1 MSTGLLRAIE
11 KLIED
16 FIEINKLQKPFYKA
30 ASISPLKI
38 LSISNALPALN
49 LAKEEILFCFD
60 RRELNN
66 FKGFVLTDKNFH
78 FVTEKPNVIPI
89 TELNK
94 KIDVKTI
101 EQILG
106 ADFKIVATPLSQ
118 LLDDISIGNFDK
130 KSTTKST
137 EKNEITNEVDETNF
151 EIPSAYLDIL
161 QVEGFKLFSI
171 IEQLNAD
178 KDFLDVLQKSLTK
191 SDVLKDEFKTHHV
204 VLQDAIEIYN
214 QIFNLPEQENIKGK
228 FALAYLFERLQGNDF
243 AENLSLERINEMV
256 ANPKFLESV
265 EKVKN
270 AKFLAPSDE
279 YKEQFIL
286 PSILFRLQHKQ
297 FDALAAAYNQ
307 LAIILANTDSLV
319 SDAEQK
325 TLERIQQ
332 LCFHPKKNLTNVK
345 QSSVPEDDTLEKV
358 MEEINELVGL
368 KNIKTDIQDLVN
380 FLKVQKIRETQGLK
394 ATERMLHSVFMGP
407 PGTGKTTIARLLGRI
422 YKHLG
427 YLSSGHIVE
436 TDRAGLVAGYVGQ
449 TALKVDEVV
458 KAAING
464 VLFIDE
470 AYALSKDD
478 SGKDFGNEAIETLLK
493 RMEDHRDDLAVI
505 AAGYPDEMKTFIQSN
520 PGLQSRFNRYF
531 KFEHYT
537 PQEMMDIFKGIAKKA
552 DFILTPDAEKK
563 LQLIFDGLYEKRNS
577 TFGNARVVRNIF
589 EQVIAIQANRMVL
602 VKDITKEILMSL
614 EVSDIPEAKETIAK
628 VFVF

>member
-1 MSTGLLRAIE
+1 MSTVLLRAIE

-106 ADFKIVATPLSQ
+106 ADFKIVATPLFQ
-118 LLDDISIGNFDK
+118 LLNDISIGNFDK
-130 KSTTKST
+130 KSSTKSI
-137 EKNEITNEVDETNF
+137 EKNKITNEVDETNF

-265 EKVKN
+265 
-270 AKFLAPSDE
+270 
-279 YKEQFIL
+279 
-286 PSILFRLQHKQ
+286 
-297 FDALAAAYNQ
+297 
-307 LAIILANTDSLV
+307 
-319 SDAEQK
+319 
-325 TLERIQQ
+325 
-332 LCFHPKKNLTNVK
+332 
-345 QSSVPEDDTLEKV
+345 
-358 MEEINELVGL
+358 
-368 KNIKTDIQDLVN
+368 
-380 FLKVQKIRETQGLK
+380 
-394 ATERMLHSVFMGP
+394 
-407 PGTGKTTIARLLGRI
+407 
-422 YKHLG
+422 
-427 YLSSGHIVE
+427 
-436 TDRAGLVAGYVGQ
+436 
-449 TALKVDEVV
+449 
-458 KAAING
+458 
-464 VLFIDE
+464 
-470 AYALSKDD
+470 
-478 SGKDFGNEAIETLLK
+478 
-493 RMEDHRDDLAVI
+493 
-505 AAGYPDEMKTFIQSN
+505 
-520 PGLQSRFNRYF
+520 
-531 KFEHYT
+531 
-537 PQEMMDIFKGIAKKA
+537 
-552 DFILTPDAEKK
+552 
-563 LQLIFDGLYEKRNS
+563 
-577 TFGNARVVRNIF
+577 
-589 EQVIAIQANRMVL
+589 
-602 VKDITKEILMSL
+602 
-614 EVSDIPEAKETIAK
+614 
-628 VFVF
+628 

>member
-11 KLIED
+11 KLIEQFVD
-16 FIEINKLQKPFYKA
+16 EQKLTKPFYKA
-30 ASISPLKI
+30 GAIPPLKI
-38 LSISNALPALN
+38 LSISNALPSLN
-49 LAKEEILFCFD
+49 LASEEILFCYD
-60 RRELNN
+60 RREMNI

-78 FVTEKPNVIPI
+78 FVLEKATAILI
-89 TELNK
+89 TELDK
-94 KIDVKTI
+94 KINEKTLS
-101 EQILG
+101 QILG
-106 ADFKIVATPLSQ
+106 DEYKELAKPLNELLHDIAT
-118 LLDDISIGNFDK
+118 GNFDK
-130 KSTTKST
+130 KPANKTSV
-137 EKNEITNEVDETNF
+137 KNDVKEFIDETNF
-151 EIPSAYLDIL
+151 EIPSSYLDVL
-161 QVEGFKLFSI
+161 QVEGLKLFSI
-171 IEQLNAD
+171 IETLNED
-178 KDFLDVLQKSLTK
+178 KEFLDVLQKSLTK

-214 QIFNLPEQENIKGK
+214 QLFSTQENENIKGK

-256 ANPKFLESV
+256 ANPKFLESIA
-265 EKVKN
+265 KVKN
-270 AKFLAPSDE
+270 AKFLTPSDE
-279 YKEQFIL
+279 YKDQFIL
-286 PSILFRLQHKQ
+286 PSILFRVQHKQ

-307 LAIILANTDSLV
+307 LAVILANTDNAV
-319 SDAEQK
+319 SDDEQK

-358 MEEINELVGL
+358 MAEINELVGL

-470 AYALSKDD
+470 AYALAKDD

-531 KFEHYT
+531 RFEHYT

-552 DFILTPDAEKK
+552 DFALTADAEEK
-563 LQLIFDGLYEKRNS
+563 LQFIFDGLYEKRNS

-589 EQVIAIQANRMVL
+589 EQVIAIQANRIVAIPE
-602 VKDITKEILMSL
+602 ITKEILMAL
-614 EVSDIPEAKETIAK
+614 EEADIPEVKETIQK